1 MKLTGATIINGTL
14 ELVWSDGTS
23 LILNHTELDTLYDEG
38 QNLDEREVGTQ
49 QG

>member
-23 LILNHTELDTLYDEG
+23 LILDCNELDELYHEG
-38 QNLDEREVGTQ
+38 QNLDEREVAVRAN
-49 QG
+49 